1 MSHNSIL
8 LTAIAYGRVTQR
20 PNVDPRSY
28 SNHDI
33 VVLRKLFLLLWL
45 IHFRRQG
52 ESDRCGSYKKFRTVP
67 PASARGGGTILRVVK
82 HCVQSVDGR
91 DVVALA
97 DSCRNV
103 LRSVLP

>member
-1 MSHNSIL
+1 MSHNSVL

-45 IHFRRQG
+45 IHLRRQS
-52 ESDRCGSYKKFRTVP
+52 ESDRCGSCAPCKC
-67 PASARGGGTILRVVK
+67 SGGGTILGVVK
-82 HCVQSVDGR
+82 HSVQSVDGR

-97 DSCRNV
+97 GSCRNV